1 MKTEIEQRQ
10 TNRFIVLYEA
20 YKDSN
25 ASTSVTVKI
34 ADLAALK
41 GVKNG
46 IYKEVITYLKDEGL
60 ISKEGA
66 IREV

>member
-34 ADLAALK
+34 AVLNNAKICRCDLSGFLLP
-41 GVKNG
+41 GFCQ
-46 IYKEVITYLKDEGL
+46 L
-60 ISKEGA
+60 S
-66 IREV
+66 